1 MTRKIFLAILLIYT
15 CVFGLQ
21 AQSSGYK
28 TISKQN
34 LADKIKG
41 GWAGQTIGVTF
52 GGPYEFRYNGTFIGD
67 YQPLKWHD
75 GYLKNTM
82 LNNPG
87 LYDDLYMDLTFV
99 DVFEKYGLHA
109 PVDSFANA
117 YAYADYKLW
126 HANQSGRYNILHGIK
141 APLSG
146 YWKNNPHA
154 DCIDY
159 QIESDFAGLM
169 SPGMPNTASAISDKI
184 GHIMNYGD
192 GWYGGVY
199 VGAMYTLAFV
209 SNDIRFIVTEALKTI
224 PQQSN
229 FYQCI
234 HDVIQWHKLYPN
246 DWKQTWLEV
255 QKKWANDIGCPD
267 GVYVPFNIDATV
279 NAAYIVIGL
288 LYGKGDFTKTLEI
301 TTRCG
306 QDADCNPSSAGG
318 ILGTVLG
325 YNKIPAYW
333 KMGLKEAEDI
343 DFKYTTMSL
352 NKVYSTGLKHALLNI
367 QQNDGKV
374 TGDRVTIKLQQPVP
388 VRFEKSFDGLYPIDI
403 IPASWND
410 DKTVLHFSFE
420 GTGFVMK
427 GTTDA
432 SGNNP
437 AFVLNTQLYID
448 GNLTESP
455 ELPVNFTT
463 RRNELC
469 WKYDLLRGKHNVE
482 LKIIN
487 STNEYKISPGNVII
501 YDNTPS
507 EGIDANVKAA
517 QRFLKNK

>member
-1 MTRKIFLAILLIYT
+1 MTRKIFLAILLLYT
-15 CVFGLQ
+15 CVFNLR
-21 AQSSGYK
+21 AQSPGFK
-28 TISKQN
+28 TISKQD
-34 LADKIKG
+34 LEDKIKG

-67 YQPLKWHD
+67 YQPLKWQD

-117 YAYADYKLW
+117 YAHAGYMLW

-141 APLSG
+141 APQSG

-199 VGAMYTLAFV
+199 VGAMYTLAFISDDIPYIV
-209 SNDIRFIVTEALKTI
+209 SEALKTI
-224 PQQSN
+224 PRQSN

-234 HDVIQWHKLYPN
+234 HDVIQWHTLYPN

-255 QKKWANDIGCPD
+255 QKKWANDIGCPE
-267 GVYVPFNIDATV
+267 GVFVPFNIDATV

-343 DFKYTTMSL
+343 DFKYTTMNL
-352 NKVYSTGLKHALLNI
+352 NKVYATGLKHALLNI
-367 QQNDGKV
+367 RQNNGKV
-374 TGDRVTIKLQQPVP
+374 TGDMITIKLQQPVP

-403 IPASWND
+403 IPASWNE
-410 DKTVLHFSFE
+410 DKTMLHFSFE
-420 GTGFVMK
+420 GTGFVMN
-427 GTTDA
+427 GATAA

-437 AFVLNTQLYID
+437 SFVLNTQLYID
-448 GNLTESP
+448 GKLVESP
-455 ELPVNFTT
+455 ELPVSFTS

-469 WKYDLLRGKHNVE
+469 WKYDLPRGKHEVA
-482 LKIIN
+482 LKIMN
-487 STNEYKISPGNVII
+487 SSNEYKISPGNVII
-501 YDNTPS
+501 YDNKPS
-507 EGIDANVKAA
+507 DGIHANENAA
-517 QRFLKNK
+517 RH